1 MKVLGITGGLGS
13 GKSTICR
20 IFSVLGIPVYEADAE
35 VKHMYSVNDNLAA
48 LLAKNFP
55 AELFDQGR
63 PDTRKF
69 ATYFFGNSEAL
80 QQLNELVHPFV
91 REHFTKWL
99 AKQSGPYVLKETAI
113 LFESGS
119 DSDCDKTASISAPET
134 LRIER
139 VSERDKRSR
148 TEIKRI
154 MAHQWTDEQRAERA
168 DYVIV
173 NDEQQLVLP
182 QVLQVHRQMI
192 RLSQAEK

>member
-69 ATYFFGNSEAL
+69 ATYFFGRPVITVTDFFCNESSMRYAL
-80 QQLNELVHPFV
+80 V
-91 REHFTKWL
+91 
-99 AKQSGPYVLKETAI
+99 
-113 LFESGS
+113 
-119 DSDCDKTASISAPET
+119 
-134 LRIER
+134 
-139 VSERDKRSR
+139 
-148 TEIKRI
+148 EIR
-154 MAHQWTDEQRAERA
+154 
-168 DYVIV
+168 
-173 NDEQQLVLP
+173 
-182 QVLQVHRQMI
+182 
-192 RLSQAEK
+192 